1 MKKNINGRHSEN
13 LVSLRVGVTLITT
26 SIFILILFLSIMD
39 SPSFAQNAGG
49 LEKLTNGTGSIKV
62 RIEPSPFPIKVNTQ
76 IGFKSSFLQPKTGKV
91 QPHIDYNLEIIS
103 SKGKTIF
110 DASNQTGQPGLP
122 IHTAEGIVS
131 IPYNF
136 QTIGDYTVKVTVFGI
151 LFNPIKPE
159 SALFSIKTT

>member
-1 MKKNINGRHSEN
+1 MKKNINGTHPEN
-13 LVSLRVGVTLITT
+13 LVSITISVILVTT
-26 SIFILILFLSIMD
+26 SIFVLILFLSIMN
-39 SPSFAQNAGG
+39 SSSFAQNSGS

-62 RIEPSPFPIKVNTQ
+62 KIEPSPFPVKVNTQ
-76 IGFKSSFLQPKTGKV
+76 TGFKSSFLLPKTGKV

-103 SKGKTIF
+103 SKGKAIF

-159 SALFSIKTT
+159 SALFSVKTT